1 VDERAVMSDRD
12 GRLSVMTNQDPR
24 VDRSRGAVYQ
34 AEDSVASVMRRPH
47 RMVRVGSSV
56 VTLPEE
62 VRFGSLV
69 AIQGFVDAVLADAAR
84 SGHVA
89 DRGPVVVEVRRGF
102 RMATYT
108 PGRIHIPAADPRGRW
123 ALTRSVVLHEVAHHL
138 SGVPGHG
145 STFRATLVALYERHI
160 SPGAAELLRHLFA
173 PIDTVPELV
182 DSEAGPDEQVRRV
195 AALLA
200 KAESTA
206 SAEEAEAFLAKA
218 ALVAQRHSVDMAV
231 AAMAPGADAGA
242 QGPTH
247 RMLTIGEPRRALN
260 KLLVSLMVATARAW
274 SVRVDIG
281 HGSTYVL
288 VYGMPADLD
297 RVEAVFATASAMM
310 VGRAHEHVR
319 CGSWRGTT
327 YRPPEG
333 GPPRPV
339 TAAVA
344 RNAFCLGFIHRL
356 GRNLDEAARQARAGA
371 GDVPGPEL
379 RTCGTAENTPNRVEV
394 ALRAR
399 DLAVTDYHRA
409 TSRARGTWRGS
420 ASAAG
425 TATNSRR
432 AGERAADEFGRKGI
446 AGGRRAIEG

>member
-1 VDERAVMSDRD
+1 
-12 GRLSVMTNQDPR
+12 MTNQDPR

-56 VTLPEE
+56 MTLPEE
-62 VRFGSLV
+62 VRFGSLA
-69 AIQGFVDAVLADAAR
+69 AIQGFVDGVLADAAR
-84 SGHVA
+84 SGQFA

-145 STFRATLVALYERHI
+145 STFRATLVALYARHI

-173 PIDTVPELV
+173 PIDAVPELP
-182 DSEAGPDEQVRRV
+182 DAEGGPDEQVRRV

-206 SAEEAEAFLAKA
+206 SAEEAEAYLAKA

-231 AAMAPGADAGA
+231 AAMAPDAGA
-242 QGPTH
+242 PGPTH

-260 KLLVSLMVATARAW
+260 KLLVSLLVATARAW

-297 RVEAVFATASAMM
+297 RVEAVFATAGAMM
-310 VGRAHEHVR
+310 LTRAQAHVR
-319 CGSWRGTT
+319 SGHWRDTT
-327 YRPPEG
+327 YRPADG
-333 GPPRPV
+333 GPARPV

-356 GRNLDEAARQARAGA
+356 GRNLDEAARQARSGA
-371 GDVPGPEL
+371 GGVSDPDL
-379 RTCGTAENTPNRVEV
+379 RTRACAEPTAQRVDL

-409 TSRARGTWRGS
+409 TSHARGTWRGS
-420 ASAAG
+420 SSGAG
-425 TATNSRR
+425 TATDSRR
-432 AGERAADEFGRKGI
+432 AGERAADEFGRRGVT
-446 AGGRRAIEG
+446 GGRRAIER

>member
-1 VDERAVMSDRD
+1 VDEQSAMSDRD
-12 GRLSVMTNQDPR
+12 GRLSAMANQDPR

-47 RMVRVGSSV
+47 RMVRVGASV

-62 VRFGSLV
+62 VRFGSLA
-69 AIQGFVDAVLADAAR
+69 AIQAFVDAVLVDA
-84 SGHVA
+84 SGSGQLP

-102 RMATYT
+102 RMATYS

-145 STFRATLVALYERHI
+145 STFRAALVALYERHI

-173 PIDTVPELV
+173 PIDAVPALV
-182 DSEAGPDEQVRRV
+182 DAEAGPDEQVRRV

-206 SAEEAEAFLAKA
+206 SAEEAEAYLAKA

-231 AAMAPGADAGA
+231 AAMGPDARPE
-242 QGPTH
+242 GPTH

-260 KLLVSLMVATARAW
+260 KLLVSLLVATARAW

-310 VGRAHEHVR
+310 LSRAHQHVQS
-319 CGSWRGTT
+319 GQWRGTT

-333 GPPRPV
+333 GPARPV

-356 GRNLDEAARQARAGA
+356 GRNLDEAAREARAGA
-371 GDVPGPEL
+371 GSGGGSGADSHQREGAGP
-379 RTCGTAENTPNRVEV
+379 TAHRVDL

-420 ASAAG
+420 SSGAG
-425 TATNSRR
+425 TAAQSRR
-432 AGERAADEFGRKGI
+432 AGERAADEFGRPGVG
-446 AGGRRAIEG
+446 GGRRAIGR

>member
-1 VDERAVMSDRD
+1 MA
-12 GRLSVMTNQDPR
+12 NQHPR

-34 AEDSVASVMRRPH
+34 AEDAVASVMRRPL
-47 RMVRVGSSV
+47 RMVRVGASV

-62 VRFGSLV
+62 VRFGSLP
-69 AIQGFVDAVLADAAR
+69 AIQGFVDVVLADATS
-84 SGHVA
+84 SGQFPDH
-89 DRGPVVVEVRRGF
+89 GPVVVEVRRGF

-108 PGRIHIPAADPRGRW
+108 PGRIHIPAADPRGAW

-138 SGVPGHG
+138 SGLPGHG
-145 STFRATLVALYERHI
+145 SSFRSTLVALYERHV
-160 SPGAAELLRHLFA
+160 SLGAGELLRHLFA
-173 PIDTVPELV
+173 PIDAVPELITI
-182 DSEAGPDEQVRRV
+182 EAGPDEQVRRV

-200 KAESTA
+200 KAEATA
-206 SAEEAEAFLAKA
+206 SAEEAEAYLAKA

-231 AAMAPGADAGA
+231 AAMGPDAHPE
-242 QGPTH
+242 GPTH
-247 RMLTIGEPRRALN
+247 RMLTIGEPRRSLN
-260 KLLVSLMVATARAW
+260 KLMVSLMVATARAW

-297 RVEAVFATASAMM
+297 RVEAVFATASALMAT
-310 VGRAHEHVR
+310 RAQEHVR
-319 CGSWRGTT
+319 SGRWRGTT

-333 GPPRPV
+333 GPARPV
-339 TAAVA
+339 TASVA
-344 RNAFCLGFIHRL
+344 RNAFCLGFIDRL

-371 GDVPGPEL
+371 GAGADPAAQAP
-379 RTCGTAENTPNRVEV
+379 TAAEPSPHRVAL

-420 ASAAG
+420 SSGAG
-425 TATNSRR
+425 TAAHSRR
-432 AGERAADEFGRKGI
+432 AGEHAADEFGRR
-446 AGGRRAIEG
+446 AVASGRRAIGS

>member
-1 VDERAVMSDRD
+1 MQN
-12 GRLSVMTNQDPR
+12 LDPR
-24 VDRSRGAVYQ
+24 VDRCRGAVYQ
-34 AEDSVASVMRRPH
+34 AEDSVASIMRRPH

-62 VRFGSLV
+62 VRFGTL
-69 AIQGFVDAVLADAAR
+69 AGIQSFVDTVLADATE
-84 SGHVA
+84 SGLFP
-89 DRGPVVVEVRRGF
+89 DRGPVVVEVRRGY
-102 RMATYT
+102 RMATYAQ
-108 PGRIHIPAADPRGRW
+108 GRIHIPAADPRGRW

-138 SGVPGHG
+138 CAIPGHA
-145 STFRATLVALYERHI
+145 SSFRAALVTLYARHI
-160 SPGAAELLRHLFA
+160 SPGAADLLRHLFA
-173 PIDTVPELV
+173 PIDSVPELADAEV
-182 DSEAGPDEQVRRV
+182 GPDEQVRRV

-206 SAEEAEAFLAKA
+206 SAQEAEAYLAKA

-231 AAMAPGADAGA
+231 AAMSPDARPDC
-242 QGPTH
+242 PTH

-288 VYGMPADLD
+288 LYGMPTDLD
-297 RVEAVFATASAMM
+297 RVEAVFATASTMM
-310 VGRAHEHVR
+310 LTRAQEHVR
-319 CGSWRGTT
+319 SGGWRGTT
-327 YRPPEG
+327 YRLPEG

-339 TAAVA
+339 TASVA

-371 GDVPGPEL
+371 GSDPGSDPDAL
-379 RTCGTAENTPNRVEV
+379 ARTAPDTHRVEL

-399 DLAVTDYHRA
+399 DVAVTEYHRA
-409 TSRARGTWRGS
+409 ASRARGTWRGS
-420 ASAAG
+420 SSAAG
-425 TATNSRR
+425 SATHSRR
-432 AGERAADEFGRKGI
+432 AGERAADEFGRRGV
-446 AGGRRAIEG
+446 AGGRRAIGG

>member
-1 VDERAVMSDRD
+1 MA
-12 GRLSVMTNQDPR
+12 NQDPR

-62 VRFGSLV
+62 VRFGSL
-69 AIQGFVDAVLADAAR
+69 AGIQAFVDAVLADSTA
-84 SGHVA
+84 SGQFP

-138 SGVPGHG
+138 CGVPGHG
-145 STFRATLVALYERHI
+145 SSFRAALVALYARHI
-160 SPGAAELLRHLFA
+160 SPGAAELLRNLFA
-173 PIDTVPELV
+173 PIDAVPDLV
-182 DSEAGPDEQVRRV
+182 EAEAGPDEQVRRV

-206 SAEEAEAFLAKA
+206 SAEEAEAYLAKA
-218 ALVAQRHSVDMAV
+218 AQVAQRHSVDMAV
-231 AAMAPGADAGA
+231 AAMGPDAHRV
-242 QGPTH
+242 GPTH
-247 RMLTIGEPRRALN
+247 RILTIGEPRRALN

-310 VGRAHEHVR
+310 LTRAQGHVR
-319 CGSWRGTT
+319 SGQWQGTT

-333 GPPRPV
+333 GQPRPV

-356 GRNLDEAARQARAGA
+356 GRNLDEAARQARTGAAAGA
-371 GDVPGPEL
+371 GSEPGRAAGPVAAQA
-379 RTCGTAENTPNRVEV
+379 THRVDL

-420 ASAAG
+420 SSAAG
-425 TATNSRR
+425 TAAHSRR
-432 AGERAADEFGRKGI
+432 AGERAADEFGTRPV
-446 AGGRRAIEG
+446 AGGRPEIGA

>member
-1 VDERAVMSDRD
+1 MQ
-12 GRLSVMTNQDPR
+12 NQDPR

-47 RMVRVGSSV
+47 RAVRVGSSV

-62 VRFGSLV
+62 VRFGSLA
-69 AIQGFVDAVLADAAR
+69 AIQGFVDAVLAEATAC
-84 SGHVA
+84 GQFP

-102 RMATYT
+102 RMATYSQ
-108 PGRIHIPAADPRGRW
+108 GRIHIPAADPRGRW

-145 STFRATLVALYERHI
+145 SSFRAALVTLYARHI
-160 SPGAAELLRHLFA
+160 SPGASELLRHLFA
-173 PIDTVPELV
+173 PIDAVPELV
-182 DSEAGPDEQVRRV
+182 DEEAPPDEQVRRV

-206 SAEEAEAFLAKA
+206 SAEEAEAYLAKA

-231 AAMAPGADAGA
+231 AAMGPDAHPD
-242 QGPTH
+242 GPTH

-260 KLLVSLMVATARAW
+260 KLLVALMVAIARAW

-297 RVEAVFATASAMM
+297 RVEAVFATAGAMM
-310 VGRAHEHVR
+310 LTRAQGHVR
-319 CGSWRGTT
+319 SGQWRGTT

-333 GPPRPV
+333 GPTRPV

-344 RNAFCLGFIHRL
+344 RNAFCLGFIQRL
-356 GRNLDEAARQARAGA
+356 GRNLEDAARQARAGA
-371 GDVPGPEL
+371 GGAGEGGSGM
-379 RTCGTAENTPNRVEV
+379 RTPTGAAPTAQRVEL

-420 ASAAG
+420 SSGAG
-425 TATNSRR
+425 TAAHSRR
-432 AGERAADEFGRKGI
+432 AGERAADEFGRGAV
-446 AGGRRAIEG
+446 AGGRRALGS